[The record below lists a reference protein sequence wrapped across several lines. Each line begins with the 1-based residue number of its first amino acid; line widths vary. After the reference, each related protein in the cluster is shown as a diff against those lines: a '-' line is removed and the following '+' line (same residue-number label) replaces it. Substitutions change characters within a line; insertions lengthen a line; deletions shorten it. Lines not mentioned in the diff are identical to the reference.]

1 MNKHEGSSM
10 NHTEPV
16 KELIGETL
24 THIDAD
30 ESGDTIRMETASGKV
45 ITLYHFQDCCESVR
59 IEDTQ
64 GNWHDL
70 IGKVIVGAEKRDGQ
84 FGEPYEADSW
94 TRTEF
99 TFKVDD
105 ATVISRW
112 IGESNGYYSESVDIK
127 VATKRV
133 RK

>member
-1 MNKHEGSSM
+1 MEYLK
-10 NHTEPV
+10 PV
-16 KELIGETL
+16 NELIGEIL
-24 THIDAD
+24 THIDVD
-30 ESGDTIRMETASGKV
+30 ESGDQIRMETASGKV
-45 ITLYHFQDCCESVR
+45 ITLYHAQDCCESVR

-70 IGKVIVGAEKRDGQ
+70 IGKVIVEANKREGNFGKPYDAE
-84 FGEPYEADSW
+84 SW
-94 TRTEF
+94 MRTEF

-112 IGESNGYYSESVDIK
+112 IGESNGYYSESVDIE

>member
-1 MNKHEGSSM
+1 MDSKS
-10 NHTEPV
+10 PV
-16 KELIGETL
+16 NELIGETL
-24 THIDAD
+24 THIDVD
-30 ESGDTIRMETASGKV
+30 ESGDQIRMETASGKV
-45 ITLYHFQDCCESVR
+45 ITLYHCQDCCESVR

-70 IGKVIVGAEKRDGQ
+70 IGKVIVEANKREGNFGKPYAAE
-84 FGEPYEADSW
+84 SW
-94 TRTEF
+94 MRTEF

-127 VATKRV
+127 VATKRL

>member
-1 MNKHEGSSM
+1 ME
-10 NHTEPV
+10 HTEPV

-24 THIDAD
+24 THIDVD
-30 ESGDTIRMETASGKV
+30 EVGDEVRMETSSGKV
-45 ITLYHFQDCCESVR
+45 ITLYHCQSCCENIR

-70 IGKVIVGAEKRDGQ
+70 IGKVIVEANKREGD
-84 FGEPYEADSW
+84 FGEPYDAESW
-94 TRTEF
+94 MRTEF

>member
-1 MNKHEGSSM
+1 MDSKS
-10 NHTEPV
+10 PV
-16 KELIGETL
+16 NELIGEVL
-24 THIDAD
+24 THVDVD
-30 ESGDTIRMETASGKV
+30 EAGEQIRMETASGKV
-45 ITLYHFQDCCESVR
+45 ITLYHCQSCCESVR

-70 IGKVIVGAEKRDGQ
+70 IGKVIVDAERREGD
-84 FGEPYEADSW
+84 FGEPYHAESW
-94 TRTEF
+94 MRTEL
-99 TFKVDD
+99 TFKVNG

-112 IGESNGYYSESVDIK
+112 IGESNGCYSESVDID